1 VINVPTSN
9 QCDGL
14 AVSLGSI
21 VEDPSEG
28 DHSDFASTQ
37 PTPQLVKANTAKW
50 ILKVKETQ
58 KLMQTCV
65 DDMLAARTELCTVSI
80 SELGGAV
87 DTVLQSAGLQMDDI
101 PGLCELFECSSPYC
115 RPFNGLDT
123 YHHQL

>member
-1 VINVPTSN
+1 
-9 QCDGL
+9 
-14 AVSLGSI
+14 
-21 VEDPSEG
+21 
-28 DHSDFASTQ
+28 
-37 PTPQLVKANTAKW
+37 
-50 ILKVKETQ
+50 
-58 KLMQTCV
+58 
-65 DDMLAARTELCTVSI
+65 MLQEVTELCTVSI